1 VSSQFTAV
9 VVDSDDSSRN
19 SLITQLRTMPGI
31 KVEADAGDLGLGMK
45 LARQVR
51 PNLLVL
57 EAKPLDEALA
67 LAERFHLDNPAT
79 SIFILSS
86 DSSPN
91 TILRSM
97 RAGAKE
103 FLPRPIVQSEFHSA
117 VDKLLRMQGGAHG
130 GRGKVFAVFSNKGGV
145 GTTSVSVN
153 LAVALARVTGK
164 EAALADLDLQAGDVS
179 IFMNARP
186 TKTIAD
192 VCTGQSRVDS
202 TAVTGALVK
211 HDTGVFVLAGP
222 ERPEQ
227 TEVVKP
233 AKVNEIISTLRDSFP
248 FVVVDNGHG
257 FSDVNLEVFDLAD
270 QIFVVVLLNL
280 PAIRAAQRCLDVFRQ
295 LNYLRDQE
303 KVRLIVNRYLPQKD
317 IGIEQLEEAL
327 HYPVYWRIPNDYANM
342 SDAIN
347 AGMPVAE
354 IDAEAEV
361 TRSYD
366 QLASELAGIDVHAV
380 SEDGKAGKGFMEK
393 IFRRGR

>member
-1 VSSQFTAV
+1 VPSPFTAV
-9 VVDSDDSSRN
+9 VIDSDDSSRN
-19 SLITQLRTMPGI
+19 SLITQLRSTPGI
-31 KVEADAGDLGLGMK
+31 TVEADAPDLALGMK
-45 LARQVR
+45 LARQIR
-51 PNLLVL
+51 PALLVL

-67 LAERFHLDNPAT
+67 AAERYHLEHPAAT
-79 SIFILSS
+79 IFITSS
-86 DSSPN
+86 DTSPN

-103 FLPRPIVQSEFHSA
+103 YLSRPVANAELAAAI
-117 VDKLLRMQGGAHG
+117 DKLMKIADRSVGG
-130 GRGKVFAVFSNKGGV
+130 GRNKLITVFSNKGGV

-153 LAVALARVTGK
+153 LSVALARVTGK
-164 EAALADLDLQAGDVS
+164 EVGLADLDLQAGDVS

-192 VCTGQSRVDS
+192 VCATTGRIDS
-202 TAVTGALVK
+202 ASVTGALVR
-211 HDTGVFVLAGP
+211 HESGVFVLAGP

-227 TEVVKP
+227 MESIKP
-233 AKVNEIISTLRDSFP
+233 ARVNEVLSSMREAFP
-248 FVVVDNGHG
+248 YTVVDNGHG

-270 QIFVVVLLNL
+270 HIVVVVLLNL
-280 PAIRAAQRCLDVFRQ
+280 PSIRAAQRCLEVFRQ

-303 KVRLIVNRYLPQKD
+303 KVKLVVNRYLPQKD

-361 TRSYD
+361 TKSFD
-366 QLASELAGIDVHAV
+366 QLASDLAGVTVPVGMEEA
-380 SEDGKAGKGFMEK
+380 KATKGFLGK
-393 IFRRGR
+393 IFGRG

>member
-1 VSSQFTAV
+1 MASPFTAV
-9 VVDSDDSSRN
+9 VIDSDEGSRN
-19 SLITQLRTMPGI
+19 SLITQLRSMPGVT
-31 KVEADAGDLGLGMK
+31 VEADAPDLALGMK

-51 PNLLVL
+51 PMLLVL

-67 LAERFHLDNPAT
+67 AAERFHLEFPST
-79 SIFILSS
+79 TIFVTSS
-86 DSSPN
+86 DAVPN
-91 TILRSM
+91 TILRAM

-103 FLPRPIVQSEFHSA
+103 FLSRPIANVELSA
-117 VDKLLRMQGGAHG
+117 ALDKLMKIADRSVGG
-130 GRGKVFAVFSNKGGV
+130 GRNKLITVFSNKGGV

-153 LAVALARVTGK
+153 LSVALARVTGK
-164 EAALADLDLQAGDVS
+164 DVGLADLDLQAGDVS

-192 VCTGQSRVDS
+192 VCASTGRIDS
-202 TAVTGALVK
+202 TQVTGALVK
-211 HDTGVFVLAGP
+211 HDSGVFVLAGP

-227 TEVVKP
+227 MESIKP
-233 AKVNEIISTLRDSFP
+233 GRVNEVLSSMREAFP
-248 FVVVDNGHG
+248 YTVVDNGHG

-270 QIFVVVLLNL
+270 HIVVVVLLNL
-280 PAIRAAQRCLDVFRQ
+280 PSIRAAQRCLEVFRQ

-303 KVRLIVNRYLPQKD
+303 KVKLVVNRYMPQKD

-354 IDAEAEV
+354 IDPEADV
-361 TRSYD
+361 TKSFD
-366 QLASELAGIDVHAV
+366 QLASDLAGVAV
-380 SEDGKAGKGFMEK
+380 PVLDDAKQGKGFLGK
-393 IFRRGR
+393 IFGRG

>member
-19 SLITQLRTMPGI
+19 SLITQLRTMPGV
-31 KVEADAGDLGLGMK
+31 KVEADAGELGLGMK

-51 PNLLVL
+51 PNLLLL

-67 LAERFHLDNPAT
+67 LAERFHLDSPAT
-79 SIFILSS
+79 AIFMLSS
-86 DSSPN
+86 DSTPN
-91 TILRSM
+91 TILRAM

-103 FLPRPIVQSEFHSA
+103 FLPRPVVPAELGGA
-117 VDKLLRMQGGAHG
+117 VEKLLRQAGSSS
-130 GRGKVFAVFSNKGGV
+130 GRGKVVAVFSNKGGV

-192 VCTGQSRVDS
+192 VCTGGARIDS

-211 HDTGVFVLAGP
+211 HDTGVFVLSGP

-233 AKVNEIISTLRDSFP
+233 AKVNEIITTLRDSFP

-280 PAIRAAQRCLDVFRQ
+280 PSIRAAQRCLDVFRQ

-366 QLASELAGIDVHAV
+366 QLAGELAGLDGNVMN
-380 SEDGKAGKGFMEK
+380 EDAKASKGFLEK
-393 IFRRGR
+393 ILRRGR